1 MIKDLE
7 ALKNNSEFVRHYTT
21 GMSHLQQ
28 SGIFNVLRQLG
39 GVSFGPAN
47 TIDQVALL
55 GARSNGFQECIDTL
69 FNFLEL
75 YIDTKQSNAEVR
87 MDFGGLSYALEKGFL
102 TEEEANAIRRGESI
116 NINPTAERGSA
127 NSNAVPHKS

>member
-1 MIKDLE
+1 MNKDLE
-7 ALKNNSEFVRHYTT
+7 ALKNNSEFVRNYTI

-39 GVSFGPAN
+39 AVSFGPAN
-47 TIDQVALL
+47 TIEQVALL

-75 YIDTKQSNAEVR
+75 YIDTRKDNTEVR
-87 MDFGGLSYALEKGFL
+87 MDFGGLNYALEKGYL
-102 TEEEANAIRRGESI
+102 TEVEANAIKRGESI
-116 NINPTAERGSA
+116 NIDPT
-127 NSNAVPHKS
+127 KK